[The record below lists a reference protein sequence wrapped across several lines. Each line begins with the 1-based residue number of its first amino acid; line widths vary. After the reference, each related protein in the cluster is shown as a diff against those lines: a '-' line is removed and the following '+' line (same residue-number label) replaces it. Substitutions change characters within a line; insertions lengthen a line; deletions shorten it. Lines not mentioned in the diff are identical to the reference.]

1 MTTTPSTNRR
11 PRLST
16 RTLSVRM
23 IAASLAAAGA
33 IFGGLAVQMAN
44 GHDPALGAGTSSA
57 QTGSSGGQSGSSSGQ
72 SSQSD
77 GSSGD
82 PFVQDQSSQQDQSG
96 GSPSGVV
103 TRAS

>member
-1 MTTTPSTNRR
+1 MTTAPSTKRR

-23 IAASLAAAGA
+23 IAASFAAAGA

-44 GHDPALGAGTSSA
+44 GHDPALGAGTSGA
-57 QTGSSGGQSGSSSGQ
+57 QTTGQDSSGTQTGGSTS
-72 SSQSD
+72 
-77 GSSGD
+77 
-82 PFVQDQSSQQDQSG
+82 QDQSSGSSFQDQSG
-96 GSPSGVV
+96 GSASGVV

>member
-1 MTTTPSTNRR
+1 MTTAPSTKRR

-57 QTGSSGGQSGSSSGQ
+57 QTSPQ
-72 SSQSD
+72 
-77 GSSGD
+77 
-82 PFVQDQSSQQDQSG
+82 QDQSS
-96 GSPSGVV
+96 GSASNVV

>member
-1 MTTTPSTNRR
+1 MTTVPSPHRR

-23 IAASLAAAGA
+23 IAASFAAAGA

-44 GHDPALGAGTSSA
+44 GHDPALGAGTTS
-57 QTGSSGGQSGSSSGQ
+57 THTSSS
-72 SSQSD
+72 S
-77 GSSGD
+77 
-82 PFVQDQSSQQDQSG
+82 VQASQSG
-96 GSPSGVV
+96 GSASGVV

>member
-57 QTGSSGGQSGSSSGQ
+57 QNTAQAPAGTTQTGGSS
-72 SSQSD
+72 
-77 GSSGD
+77 
-82 PFVQDQSSQQDQSG
+82 FQDQSSLQDQSG
-96 GSPSGVV
+96 GSSSGVV

>member
-1 MTTTPSTNRR
+1 MTTAPSTHRR

-16 RTLSVRM
+16 RSLSVRM
-23 IAASLAAAGA
+23 IAASFAAAGA

-44 GHDPALGAGTSSA
+44 GHDPALGAGASSA
-57 QTGSSGGQSGSSSGQ
+57 QSGRQDQ
-72 SSQSD
+72 LPQQNQSD
-77 GSSGD
+77 
-82 PFVQDQSSQQDQSG
+82 

>member
-1 MTTTPSTNRR
+1 MTTAPSTHRR

-16 RTLSVRM
+16 RSLSVRM

-33 IFGGLAVQMAN
+33 IFGGLAVQMAS

-57 QTGSSGGQSGSSSGQ
+57 QSGRQDQLSQ
-72 SSQSD
+72 QNQSD
-77 GSSGD
+77 GSA
-82 PFVQDQSSQQDQSG
+82 
-96 GSPSGVV
+96 SGVV

>member
-1 MTTTPSTNRR
+1 MTTAPSTKRR

-57 QTGSSGGQSGSSSGQ
+57 QTTGQDSGDTHTGGSTSQDQSGG
-72 SSQSD
+72 
-77 GSSGD
+77 
-82 PFVQDQSSQQDQSG
+82 FSSQQDQSG
-96 GSPSGVV
+96 GSASGVV

>member
-1 MTTTPSTNRR
+1 
-11 PRLST
+11 
-16 RTLSVRM
+16 M

-44 GHDPALGAGTSSA
+44 GHDPALGAGTSGA
-57 QTGSSGGQSGSSSGQ
+57 HTTAQDPAGTQTGDSS
-72 SSQSD
+72 
-77 GSSGD
+77 
-82 PFVQDQSSQQDQSG
+82 FQDHAG

>member
-1 MTTTPSTNRR
+1 MTTAPSTRRR

-16 RTLSVRM
+16 RNLTVRM

-44 GHDPALGAGTSSA
+44 GHDPALGARTSSA
-57 QTGSSGGQSGSSSGQ
+57 RTTAQDSGGAQTGGSSL
-72 SSQSD
+72 
-77 GSSGD
+77 
-82 PFVQDQSSQQDQSG
+82 QQDQSG
-96 GSPSGVV
+96 GSASGVV

>member
-1 MTTTPSTNRR
+1 MTTAPSTHRR

-44 GHDPALGAGTSSA
+44 GHDPALGAGTGSARTSKPAQTSTPA
-57 QTGSSGGQSGSSSGQ
+57 QTGDSAGGASFQNQSGASA
-72 SSQSD
+72 
-77 GSSGD
+77 
-82 PFVQDQSSQQDQSG
+82 
-96 GSPSGVV
+96 SGVV